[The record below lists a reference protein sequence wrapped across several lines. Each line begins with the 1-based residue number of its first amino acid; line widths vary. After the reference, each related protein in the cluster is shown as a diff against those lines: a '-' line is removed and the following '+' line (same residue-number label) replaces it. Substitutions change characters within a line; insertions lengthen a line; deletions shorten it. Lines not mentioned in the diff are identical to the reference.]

1 MKMIIFAVAA
11 LFALA
16 LAPMVNLFA
25 DVTGT
30 GRPAARKIE
39 LYGKAFAEIM
49 RAHLQNYMSNTG
61 MQLGILTLNG
71 LIPTI
76 YEAMDTVSRELV
88 GFIPAVSRD
97 STAAQAAVGQVVMS
111 PVVGAL
117 PAEDLVAAAYAD
129 VAPSRAIGN
138 VQMTI
143 TKARSVPFG
152 ITGEETR
159 GLQSSGTLGTINRD
173 SIVQA
178 FRTLTN
184 EVETDL
190 AALHVN
196 ASRAYGTYNVA
207 PFGIAADLSDFA
219 QARKILDDNGVPQ
232 SDLHMVLGSS
242 AVANIRGKQSGLFKV
257 NEAGSDDLL
266 RRGALG
272 DVEGFDLHN
281 SGQVKKAVT
290 TGTAVAATTN
300 ATGYA
305 AGATVITLA
314 AVGTGSV
321 IAGDILMVAGDTEKY
336 VIVSGDADVSNG
348 GTIVIAEPGLQ
359 KAIPA
364 AATALTIVAATTRN
378 MFFHRSAIQLATR
391 APAMPEGGDSADD
404 VVLIT
409 DPYSGITYEFC
420 LYRGKRSVRWEVN
433 LAWGVKAVAPR
444 HMGILIGA

>member
-1 MKMIIFAVAA
+1 MKMIIFALAA

-16 LAPMVNLFA
+16 LAPAVNLFA
-25 DVTGT
+25 DVTGY
-30 GRPAARKIE
+30 GHGAAQKVD
-39 LYGKAFAEIM
+39 LYAKAFAEIAH
-49 RAHLQNYMSNTG
+49 AHLQNLMATTG
-61 MQLGILTLNG
+61 LQLGALTLNG

-97 STAAQAAVGQVVMS
+97 STAERAAIGQVVMS

-129 VAPSRAIGN
+129 MAPSRPIGN

-143 TKARSVPFG
+143 QKARSVPFG
-152 ITGEETR
+152 ITGEESR
-159 GLQSSGTLGTINRD
+159 GLQSAGTLGTINRD

-184 EVETDL
+184 EVESDL

-196 ASRAYGTYNVA
+196 ASRAYGTYNVT
-207 PFGIAADLSDFA
+207 PFGTAADLSDFA

-232 SDLHMVLGSS
+232 ADLHMVLGSS
-242 AVANIRGKQSGLFKV
+242 AVANIRGKQSGLFRV
-257 NEAGSDDLL
+257 NEAGTDALL

-272 DVEGFDLHN
+272 EVEGFDLHN
-281 SGQVKKAVT
+281 SGQVKKSVT
-290 TGTAVAATTN
+290 AGTAASATTN
-300 ATGYA
+300 TTGYA
-305 AGATVITLA
+305 IGATVLTLA
-314 AVGTGSV
+314 SAGTGAV
-321 IAGDILMVAGDTEKY
+321 IAGDIMTVPGDPEKY
-336 VIVSGDADVSNG
+336 VIASGDADVSNG
-348 GTIVIAEPGLQ
+348 GTITIAEPGLQ

-364 AATALTIVAATTRN
+364 AATAITIIAATTRN
-378 MFFHRSAIQLATR
+378 MFFHRSAIQLAAR